1 MIADRQTDRQTDRHA
16 CRNTPRSPIGGGLV
30 IVTLVD
36 PTVGGVALCM
46 QLRAVQ
52 QSIGISCA
60 PGPQPAAGL
69 LLWAHAM
76 AGTDGRTDGRTPY
89 RYTDPA
95 PHIMLAVPISWWP
108 ACTE

>member
-1 MIADRQTDRQTDRHA
+1 MIADGQTDRQTDRHA

-76 AGTDGRTDGRTPY
+76 AGTDGRTDR
-89 RYTDPA
+89 RADA
-95 PHIMLAVPISWWP
+95 LPIHRPSS
-108 ACTE
+108 AYYAGSSNKLVARLH